1 VEKTILG
8 IGICFNSRF
17 DRALLSPEGP
27 VMRMARGSEIII
39 AVILFFMCVLSQRGE
54 SAVIEADTS
63 EDTLSCESCEAFI
76 DSLDEKASSTLK
88 TKMSLPI
95 GFYGEGRLKIQ
106 YHDMQES
113 PPFMRYDRS
122 WLQSGWEG
130 NEGLLRLGMFV
141 NIGSNVTLNSQ
152 IGFQNTLPGNY
163 INDPADTGKADS
175 GQGFTPSLNRHDKS
189 NDPAYI
195 HDEMKADIT
204 VRTGVSS
211 FTIRFGGLQWIEASP
226 LTLWKSPSRLFAWDH
241 LPFESEEPIATY
253 YDKNV
258 KKIERTGRS
267 AWNKKPFY
275 GLGLEC
281 KELPY
286 GLYFNAFY
294 GIYERYDSGERE
306 FVDYSDDLD
315 YTGNYGVSVEA
326 KNRGISDSYHHVAH
340 FRLAKANL
348 FDNMTV
354 GFNFMGYHVQKTL
367 TNSKAFWKTFFGQD
381 DPYNASPRDS
391 AFYKEP
397 KIASFDIKGAINKRL
412 EMHADI
418 AMSLIDTTKVYYNS
432 NAYELKP
439 LKNRL
444 SPAVYGFFKS
454 AYGIPASIDA
464 AYISQG
470 FYSPFSF
477 AVPSDAFYPFGSNL
491 VGQGKFIARAE
502 ASPYAQNMTGAVISV
517 SPDIHFGNVKFS
529 YGQHMQIRTARDIIF
544 FPYRLNGPD
553 LSSFF
558 HSSYNRWGIDL
569 LDVSIPGNGKY
580 DKRLGDESFRRTSN
594 LFPLGPDAGGIRH
607 DCPGVF
613 EGFVPYENKAQ
624 AEENRRNP
632 TEDIF
637 SHSASVPYHKKYT
650 FNLEATGACN
660 LNNLVGYQKD
670 LSLSFYSAI
679 NGISTQATP
688 IAFNQKKQLLW
699 SIYVRLEPSIALSN
713 KFYFLG
719 LAGYENW
726 KSDNAWMTDSTGS
739 VIFCPIDF
747 RDIAYGVGFDW
758 EMFSNVGL
766 HTRVK
771 WMQHED
777 VKFKNNN
784 WATPIIS
791 TEIKMVF

>member
-1 VEKTILG
+1 MT
-8 IGICFNSRF
+8 
-17 DRALLSPEGP
+17 
-27 VMRMARGSEIII
+27 RGFEIII
-39 AVILFFMCVLSQRGE
+39 AALFICILSQRGE
-54 SAVIEADTS
+54 SAVTEADTS
-63 EDTLSCESCEAFI
+63 DDTLSCETCEAFI
-76 DSLDEKASSTLK
+76 DSLDEKASATLK
-88 TKMSLPI
+88 TKMSSPI
-95 GFYGEGRLKIQ
+95 GFFGEGRLKVQ
-106 YHDMQES
+106 YHNMQEY
-113 PPFMRYDRS
+113 PPFMRDDRS

-163 INDPADTGKADS
+163 INDPADTGKAAPGD
-175 GQGFTPSLNRHDKS
+175 GFVATLNRHDKS

-195 HDEMKADIT
+195 HDEMKAEVT

-211 FTIRFGGLQWIEASP
+211 FTLRFGGLQWIEASP
-226 LTLWKSPSRLFAWDH
+226 LTLWKSQSRLFAWDH

-253 YDKNV
+253 YDKNL

-281 KELPY
+281 KDLPRD
-286 GLYFNAFY
+286 LYFNVFY

-306 FVDYSDDLD
+306 FVDYSGDLD
-315 YTGNYGVSVEA
+315 YTDKPDA
-326 KNRGISDSYHHVAH
+326 KNRGISDSYHHVFH
-340 FRLAKANL
+340 FRLAKANV
-348 FDNMTV
+348 FGKMTI
-354 GFNFMGYHVQKTL
+354 GFNYIGYHVQKTL
-367 TNSKAFWKTFFGQD
+367 VNCQAFWDTFFGKD
-381 DPYNASPRDS
+381 KNPYNISNAAHPYDS

-397 KIASFDIKGAINKRL
+397 KIASFDFKGAITKQL
-412 EMHADI
+412 ELHADI
-418 AMSLIDTTKVYYNS
+418 AMSVIDTTFLRYDSVSANPWTPSKFR
-432 NAYELKP
+432 P
-439 LKNRL
+439 C
-444 SPAVYGFFKS
+444 PAVYGYVKS
-454 AYGIPASIDA
+454 AYGVPTSIDA
-464 AYISQG
+464 VYISPG

-477 AVPSDAFYPFGSNL
+477 AAPSDAFFPFGSNL

-569 LDVSIPGNGKY
+569 LDVSIPGQNY
-580 DKRLGDESFRRTSN
+580 NKRLGDESFKRTSN
-594 LFPLGPDAGGIRH
+594 NNPMGPDAGGIRH

-613 EGFVPYENKAQ
+613 EGFVPYESKTQ
-624 AEENRRNP
+624 VEENSRNP

-637 SHSASVPYHKKYT
+637 THSASVPYHRKYT
-650 FNLEATGACN
+650 FNLEANGAFN

-670 LSLSFYSAI
+670 LSLSFYGAI
-679 NGISTQATP
+679 NGISTKATP

-699 SIYVRLEPSIALSN
+699 SIFVRVEPSIALSN

-726 KSDNAWMTDSTGS
+726 KSDNAWMKDSTNSAS
-739 VIFCPIDF
+739 VIRRPIDF
-747 RDIAYGVGFDW
+747 RDIAFGIGFDW
-758 EMFSNVGL
+758 EMFSSVGL
-766 HTRVK
+766 HTLFK
-771 WMQHED
+771 WMRHKD
-777 VKFKNNN
+777 VYFMKNN
-784 WATPIIS
+784 WATPVIS